1 MRLIDIEPI
10 LRRKL
15 PLLVMLDE
23 ILSAPSIE
31 PKLILPE
38 RMERGECY
46 EVGETIVVVNHDD
59 YYDLLCKSMEN
70 KPKQGEWIPKEM
82 WTEGV
87 GMGEQYGRY
96 YECSECHREYRG
108 GVESCHNFCPN
119 CGADMRKGP
128 DDEL

>member
-1 MRLIDIEPI
+1 MRLIDADKNVTAQIYDCEHDEFIEAKMTI
-10 LRRKL
+10 ADN
-15 PLLVMLDE
+15 LDLYTE
-23 ILSAPSIE
+23 EGCPSFE
-31 PKLILPE
+31 
-38 RMERGECY
+38 
-46 EVGETIVVVNHDD
+46 
-59 YYDLLCKSMEN
+59 
-70 KPKQGEWIPKEM
+70 PKQGWWIPKEM

-108 GVESCHNFCPN
+108 GMESCHNFCPN